1 MQRDFQICISVSLN
15 AYCYFRISLIVLLFC
30 LGSEF
35 QHHGI
40 QQILFLQKK
49 TVRIVNSQ
57 SKNFHTIPLFK
68 QSSILKFQDKI
79 CLENI
84 SFNGKLVNNLAS
96 SVFLIFPWINITM
109 KPQVLDKAIFLFRT
123 NIYERYLK
131 IASAVDS
138 WNKIQEQLKNTLL
151 KVYPIITLKQ
161 SLVIFISNHINN
173 PLITFIH
180 QEIIMIIKY
189 IYIYNQM

>member
-1 MQRDFQICISVSLN
+1 
-15 AYCYFRISLIVLLFC
+15 
-30 LGSEF
+30 
-35 QHHGI
+35 
-40 QQILFLQKK
+40 
-49 TVRIVNSQ
+49 
-57 SKNFHTIPLFK
+57 
-68 QSSILKFQDKI
+68 
-79 CLENI
+79 
-84 SFNGKLVNNLAS
+84 
-96 SVFLIFPWINITM
+96 M
-109 KPQVLDKAIFLFRT
+109 KPQVLDKAIFLYQT

-189 IYIYNQM
+189 IYIYI

>member
-1 MQRDFQICISVSLN
+1 M
-15 AYCYFRISLIVLLFC
+15 
-30 LGSEF
+30 
-35 QHHGI
+35 
-40 QQILFLQKK
+40 
-49 TVRIVNSQ
+49 
-57 SKNFHTIPLFK
+57 
-68 QSSILKFQDKI
+68 
-79 CLENI
+79 
-84 SFNGKLVNNLAS
+84 VNNLAS

-109 KPQVLDKAIFLFRT
+109 KPQVLDKAIFLYQT

-189 IYIYNQM
+189 IYIYIYNQMWVKYKLKYKLCWVGQPARRYGLQKESRNIGPKDSTIWALVLYRKILFGEQLNCSKAFLFNKLIYKSLSHVSTPCIHPSFLISA